1 MRRRDKSFEKE
12 LEKSWKIGGIIYKIL
27 MALHRFG
34 SNNPTSIVLLLH
46 GYGSNGQDLIGLAP
60 EWQSL
65 LPNTLFLS
73 PDAPFP
79 CEVGFGYQWFS
90 LQNWTPSMLL
100 AGAERALPYLNAHID
115 DALSTYNLP
124 ATKLAL
130 VGFSQGTMMSLYAAP
145 RRVDKIAG
153 VLGYSGALVGGE
165 ALIDNPHIQ
174 KPPVCLIHGD
184 MDMVVPV
191 TAYYHASES
200 LKYAGFDVS
209 GSVQN
214 GLVHSI
220 NDKGI
225 IEGGE
230 FLHRVFS

>member
-1 MRRRDKSFEKE
+1 MDM
-12 LEKSWKIGGIIYKIL
+12 Y
-27 MALHRFG
+27 RFG
-34 SNNPTSIVLLLH
+34 SETPTSLVLLLH
-46 GYGSNGQDLIGLAP
+46 GYGSNGADLIGLAP

-73 PDAPFP
+73 PNAPFP
-79 CEVGFGYQWFS
+79 CEMGVGYQWFS
-90 LQNWTPSMLL
+90 LQNWTPTMLL
-100 AGAERALPYLNAHID
+100 AGAEKALPYLNAHID
-115 DALSTYNLP
+115 EALSTYKLP
-124 ATKLAL
+124 SSKIAL

-145 RRVDKIAG
+145 RHRDQIAG

-165 ALIDNPHIQ
+165 TLVDNPHIQ

-191 TAYYHASES
+191 TAYYHASET
-200 LKYAGFDVS
+200 LKYAGFDVT
-209 GSVQN
+209 GSVQK

-230 FLHRVFS
+230 FLQRVFS

>member
-1 MRRRDKSFEKE
+1 MDM
-12 LEKSWKIGGIIYKIL
+12 Y
-27 MALHRFG
+27 RFG
-34 SNNPTSIVLLLH
+34 SETPISLVLLLH
-46 GYGSNGQDLIGLAP
+46 GYGSNGADLIGLAP

-73 PDAPFP
+73 PNAPFP
-79 CEVGFGYQWFS
+79 CEMGVGYQWFS
-90 LQNWTPSMLL
+90 LQNWTPTMLL
-100 AGAERALPYLNAHID
+100 AGAEKALPYLNAHID
-115 DALSTYNLP
+115 EALSTYKLP
-124 ATKLAL
+124 SSKIAL

-145 RRVDKIAG
+145 RRRDQIAG

-165 ALIDNPHIQ
+165 TLVDNPHIQ

-191 TAYYHASES
+191 TAYYHASET
-200 LKYAGFDVS
+200 LKYAGFDVT
-209 GSVQN
+209 GSVQK

-230 FLHRVFS
+230 FLQRVFS

>member
-1 MRRRDKSFEKE
+1 MIEN
-12 LEKSWKIGGIIYKIL
+12 LKIL
-27 MALHRFG
+27 RVFVVKEKNMTTHTYG
-34 SNNPTSIVLLLH
+34 SKNPTSIVILLH
-46 GYGSNGQDLIGLAP
+46 GYGSNGEDLIGLAP
-60 EWQSL
+60 EWSNR

-90 LQNWTPSMLL
+90 LQNWSPMSLL
-100 AGAERALPYLNAHID
+100 GGAERAAPYVNAHIEE
-115 DALSTYNLP
+115 ASKQYNVP
-124 ATKLAL
+124 VSKIAL

-145 RRVDKIAG
+145 RRADPIAG

-165 ALIDNPHIQ
+165 SLIGNNHIQ
-174 KPPVCLIHGD
+174 KCPIHLVHGD

-191 TAYYHASES
+191 AAYYHASDT
-200 LKYAGFDVS
+200 LKLAGFDVS

-220 NDKGI
+220 NVSGI
-225 IEGGE
+225 EQGSA
-230 FLHRVFS
+230 FLQRVFY